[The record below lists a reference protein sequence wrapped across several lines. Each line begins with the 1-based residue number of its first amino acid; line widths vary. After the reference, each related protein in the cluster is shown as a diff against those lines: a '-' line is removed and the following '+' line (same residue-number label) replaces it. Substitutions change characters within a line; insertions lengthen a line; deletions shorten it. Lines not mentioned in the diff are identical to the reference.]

1 MRKLLRGVLIFGAGL
16 SVGVLAT
23 LGVQWE
29 LDFPARITRQ
39 ISASVHE
46 QVVASIQRHDASATA
61 ALEAPLYELDLFIA
75 KNHRPP
81 TDIEELA
88 TFAKADPAFDR
99 SKFSELRLEF
109 PADEAV
115 AIVWRFAPPL
125 HGAGTNTLLNW
136 RGDLNEPP
144 N

>member
-1 MRKLLRGVLIFGAGL
+1 MRKLLRGVLIFVAGVC
-16 SVGVLAT
+16 VGVMAT
-23 LGVQWE
+23 LGVQWY
-29 LDFPARITRQ
+29 LDFGERIKR
-39 ISASVHE
+39 
-46 QVVASIQRHDASATA
+46 QVVASVRGQVVANIQRHVDSATD
-61 ALEAPLYELDLFIA
+61 ALKAPLDELDLFIA

-88 TFAKADPAFDR
+88 AFAKDDPGFDR

-109 PADEAV
+109 PSDEAV
-115 AIVWRFAPPL
+115 AIVWQFAPPL

-136 RGDLNEPP
+136 RRDLDEPP